1 MVSLFVDY
9 RLIRKDSVA
18 ISFSCFLNTNISRPL
33 SGAMLEQVKLRRLSD
48 IICENTDIAT
58 ITGNVFIQVCALHSV
73 QCILYNV
80 HSKLKY
86 QKKSSMCF
94 FFSRGKMAIQRLIVR
109 PIESLIWTLW
119 QSSWRLN
126 YNYYT
131 SAEYFAQLCWL
142 SLFREKALSE
152 HIFSFRV
159 LSLHVSAIGLNI
171 NNAINK
177 VRQEYSEY
185 TTIVHTS

>member
-58 ITGNVFIQVCALHSV
+58 ITGNVFTQVCTMYSL
-73 QCILYNV
+73 QCILHNV
-80 HSKLKY
+80 HSELKY
-86 QKKSSMCF
+86 RKKSMCF
-94 FFSRGKMAIQRLIVR
+94 FSSRGKMAIQRLIVR

-131 SAEYFAQLCWL
+131 SAEYFAQLC
-142 SLFREKALSE
+142 
-152 HIFSFRV
+152 
-159 LSLHVSAIGLNI
+159 
-171 NNAINK
+171 
-177 VRQEYSEY
+177 
-185 TTIVHTS
+185 

>member
-94 FFSRGKMAIQRLIVR
+94 FFQPGQDGNTK
-109 PIESLIWTLW
+109 TDC
-119 QSSWRLN
+119 
-126 YNYYT
+126 
-131 SAEYFAQLCWL
+131 SAHRKLDLDAVAKQLEAEL
-142 SLFREKALSE
+142 
-152 HIFSFRV
+152 
-159 LSLHVSAIGLNI
+159 
-171 NNAINK
+171 
-177 VRQEYSEY
+177 
-185 TTIVHTS
+185 

>member
-58 ITGNVFIQVCALHSV
+58 ITANVFIQVCALHSV

-131 SAEYFAQLCWL
+131 SAEYFSQLC
-142 SLFREKALSE
+142 
-152 HIFSFRV
+152 
-159 LSLHVSAIGLNI
+159 
-171 NNAINK
+171 
-177 VRQEYSEY
+177 
-185 TTIVHTS
+185 